1 MAVSSKIK
9 QREIVA
15 DERAVNIIDE
25 YVKEFMEHKEVLCR
39 C

>member
-1 MAVSSKIK
+1 MAVSSKSK
-9 QREIVA
+9 LREIVA

-25 YVKEFMEHKEVLCR
+25 YVPEFMERSEVMGR